1 MGFNPGTIQ
10 KLKIVKK
17 ESFGVYLAES
27 ENDTERVLLPRKQV
41 KEGAAIGDTVEVFL
55 YRDSDD
61 RPIATVNRPALTL
74 HTVAGLK
81 VVGVSRIGAFLD
93 MGLERDLFL
102 PYKEQT
108 RKVSEGEEVLVAMY
122 VDKSSRLCATMKL
135 YHYLES
141 SSPYKTGDN
150 VSGTLYEITRDF
162 GAYVA
167 IDDKYSAR
175 IPKRELTGALKVGEK
190 VSGRVT
196 RVLDDGKLDIS
207 LREKAYLML
216 DEDAERILKVLKDNG
231 GVLSLSDSSSPEEIR
246 ERLNMSKG
254 AFKRAIGHLYKDE
267 KIVIKEYS
275 IELI

>member
-246 ERLNMSKG
+246 ERLGMSKG

>member
-74 HTVAGLK
+74 HTTARLR

-141 SSPYKTGDN
+141 SSPYRTGDN

-216 DEDAERILKVLKDNG
+216 DEDAERILRELKDNG

-246 ERLNMSKG
+246 ERLGMSKG

>member
-1 MGFNPGTIQ
+1 MGFKPGTIQ

-41 KEGAAIGDTVEVFL
+41 KEDAAIGDTVEVFL

-74 HTVAGLK
+74 YTTARLR

-102 PYKEQT
+102 PHKEQT

-141 SSPYKTGDN
+141 SSPYRTGDN

-207 LREKAYLML
+207 LRGKAYLML
-216 DEDAERILKVLKDNG
+216 DEDAERILRELKDNG

-246 ERLNMSKG
+246 ERLGMSKG